1 MGDAAASRHQVDLPG
16 LNQLF
21 VTQAVAMQHL
31 ALDHPR
37 ECLQADVRVRADVEA
52 LARRIV
58 HWAGV
63 VEEAPG
69 ADHAPVPVRNRAPN
83 LESVANDRA
92 TRLQALRL
100 PNTHQSR

>member
-1 MGDAAASRHQVDLPG
+1 MGDAATGRHQVDLPG
-16 LNQLF
+16 VDHLLI
-21 VTQAVAMQHL
+21 TQAVAMQHL

-52 LARRIV
+52 LAWRIV

-69 ADHAPVPVRNRAPN
+69 ADHAPVPVRNRAPD
-83 LESVANDRA
+83 LESVANDRE

-100 PNTHQSR
+100 RN